1 MSNLNKFKNRVN
13 SDKKLQKRMSEASTV
28 NDVVE
33 IAKDVGFALSA
44 DEIRED
50 MLNTVSGGS
59 DSSGSGGGMG
69 NINIDIEVG
78 DVDASLF
85 DFSKSTANITQTNMG
100 DNSTMQN
107 VGSATVNRNKSKS

>member
-69 NINIDIEVG
+69 NIVVELG